1 MIWSDELVFKG
12 FGGTVFGFGMGW
24 VGEDDGGFV
33 WFRSYGS
40 SHVLY
45 PPRFQRAF

>member
-1 MIWSDELVFKG
+1 MIWSDELVCKG
-12 FGGTVFGFGMGW
+12 FDRTVFGFGMGW
-24 VGEDDGGFV
+24 VGEDDGGFA

-45 PPRFQRAF
+45 PLRFQRVF